1 MDDWSG
7 IDKIDSSLCKA
18 LRGVFSSPLHVSAAF
33 DELEAAQGLVD
44 DALGNSNGAARRDAI
59 ARALL
64 DWKDT
69 SGGRL
74 EFMRREGM
82 QERVSHGKLAEH
94 SSHINSI
101 SDSYDG
107 IVASSPMLGLAS
119 LEGQLAKRA
128 KTGNTARADE
138 EDRSKKKWALHLA
151 EIIVEAKLPA
161 VAAFTGLPNAN
172 AAWVRAFGS
181 RRSKTLRN
189 RARAWKKLRDWL
201 IITTGTPWP
210 SGVAILL
217 QYLEE
222 RNEVQPMGKTVPMS
236 IHSTLA
242 LLELVGQVPSEAR
255 ISEDQLWLESVK
267 SWTAELSRDAPPRR
281 QADLYTVAIA
291 VSSELTLANEAAPLG
306 QRFYSFVLLLLLWG
320 TMRCDDLQNVDPAS
334 LELSQ
339 LGLRFVLR
347 RTKTSG
353 PGKPVGELQGFIAR
367 DISLS
372 GVDWLRLG
380 MELLEE
386 EELNF
391 PRESFAIG
399 FANEWDKPERSFLEP
414 EGLAT
419 MLRKLL
425 LTLPAVGRKISGL
438 SLIQGTMLISPEMG
452 SFWTGHSAR
461 HTLPSWAAAAGVGK
475 EDRDYLGRWSYA
487 KHGSQDYVLTS
498 RQVVHRIQR
507 AVCKFILEG
516 LPQPGLVEEELMER
530 IKSFAVKVNAGPL
543 TTARK
548 HAVLVWTLAGSA
560 WHLGGEFPLLDT
572 GPVAAPMEVAPET
585 ESFEPQ
591 DPDVLPEAPY
601 FITICRK
608 THFRRLHVSKSCA
621 VRQERCLVTQPV
633 YSLSGD
639 VADAVCKLCKPKLT
653 EGQQG
658 PDSSSSSSSSS

>member
-1 MDDWSG
+1 M
-7 IDKIDSSLCKA
+7 
-18 LRGVFSSPLHVSAAF
+18 
-33 DELEAAQGLVD
+33 
-44 DALGNSNGAARRDAI
+44 
-59 ARALL
+59 
-64 DWKDT
+64 
-69 SGGRL
+69 
-74 EFMRREGM
+74 
-82 QERVSHGKLAEH
+82 
-94 SSHINSI
+94 
-101 SDSYDG
+101 
-107 IVASSPMLGLAS
+107 
-119 LEGQLAKRA
+119 
-128 KTGNTARADE
+128 
-138 EDRSKKKWALHLA
+138 
-151 EIIVEAKLPA
+151 
-161 VAAFTGLPNAN
+161 
-172 AAWVRAFGS
+172 
-181 RRSKTLRN
+181 
-189 RARAWKKLRDWL
+189 
-201 IITTGTPWP
+201 
-210 SGVAILL
+210 
-217 QYLEE
+217 
-222 RNEVQPMGKTVPMS
+222 
-236 IHSTLA
+236 
-242 LLELVGQVPSEAR
+242 PSEAR

-367 DISLS
+367 DVSLS

-380 MELLEE
+380 MELLED

-391 PRESFAIG
+391 PRDFFAIG
-399 FANEWDKPERSFLEP
+399 FAREWNNPERSFLEL

-425 LTLPAVGRKISGL
+425 LTLPAVGRRIGGL
-438 SLIQGTMLISPEMG
+438 TLNQGTMLISPEMG

-461 HTLPSWAAAAGVGK
+461 HTLPSWAAAAGIGK

-530 IKSFAVKVNAGPL
+530 IK
-543 TTARK
+543 T
-548 HAVLVWTLAGSA
+548 
-560 WHLGGEFPLLDT
+560 
-572 GPVAAPMEVAPET
+572 APET

-633 YSLSGD
+633 FSLSGD